1 MFQFYMLVSVICSP
15 LLTECL
21 NIDHQTQFKNLQDCK
36 QAAQRINLKITRPGT
51 TIKNYCKEKKLW
63 QV

>member
-1 MFQFYMLVSVICSP
+1 MFQFYTLVSVICSP
-15 LLTECL
+15 LLTECV
-21 NIDHQTQFKNLQDCK
+21 NVNHSTQFKNLQDCK
-36 QAAQRINLKITRPGT
+36 QAAQKIKLEIIKPGT